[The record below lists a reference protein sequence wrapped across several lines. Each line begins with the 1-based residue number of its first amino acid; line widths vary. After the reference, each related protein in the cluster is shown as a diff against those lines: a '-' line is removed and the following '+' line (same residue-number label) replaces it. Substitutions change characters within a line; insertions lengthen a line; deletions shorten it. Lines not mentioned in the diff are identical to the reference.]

1 MEGVAVIGRVG
12 SHQMVRN
19 FLAGMDDNNVRV
31 AEVQRQLTTGK
42 RVNNPSDDPVGLGL
56 ALGIRH
62 DLDAVRAWSQNIA
75 DSRSWLSATDSALGN
90 HLEILQ
96 RAHELSVQGAN
107 GSLSAEARSMI
118 ATEMRAL
125 RDQVAETGNASLG
138 GRYLFG
144 GTRTDRAPFDPT
156 VPGPVAPVDTGLLNR
171 EVGQGQVMSV
181 NVTAD
186 RVLGPGGGTPDV
198 FQTLSDIADAL
209 DAGDL
214 NAVGRTGLD
223 RLDAHMD
230 NINSLRGEV
239 AAKINRVE
247 LTSSR
252 FAIDDIARQ
261 DQLAQI
267 EDTDMAQAI
276 MELRTRE
283 NVLQASLA
291 VGARVIQPS
300 LVDFL
305 R

>member
-1 MEGVAVIGRVG
+1 MEGVVIGRVG

-19 FLAGMDDNNVRV
+19 FLAGMNDNNVRV

-42 RVNNPSDDPVGLGL
+42 RVNNPGDDPVGVGL
-56 ALGIRH
+56 ALGIRN
-62 DLDAVRAWSQNIA
+62 DLESVRAWSQNIA
-75 DSRSWLSATDSALGN
+75 DSSSWLSATDSALGN
-90 HLEILQ
+90 QMEILQ
-96 RAHELSVQGAN
+96 RAHELAVQGAN
-107 GSLSAEARSMI
+107 GSLSADARGMI
-118 ATEMRAL
+118 ATEVRAL
-125 RDQVAETGNASLG
+125 RDQVAEAGNASLG

-144 GTRTDRAPFDPT
+144 GTRTDTAPFDPA
-156 VPGPVAPVDTGLLNR
+156 VPGPVAPVNTGLLNR

-198 FQTLSDIADAL
+198 FQTLTELADSL
-209 DAGDL
+209 DASDL
-214 NAVGRTGLD
+214 NAVGRTALT

-239 AAKINRVE
+239 AAKVNRLE
-247 LTSSR
+247 LTGSR

-261 DQLAQI
+261 DQLAEI

-276 MELRTRE
+276 MDLRTRE
-283 NVLQASLA
+283 NVLRASLS